1 MIRKVAL
8 AAMTLLAAGAA
19 SAQSSVTLYGVV
31 DIGIGRFEAS
41 QLESAS
47 STSTTEVAS
56 NLMTTSFIG
65 FKGVE
70 DLGNGLK
77 GTFMLESFL
86 RPDVGDDGRSG
97 ADSFWARNAN
107 LGLAGDFGSVT
118 VGRQDNLLFLSSL
131 AFNPFGGS
139 FGVSP
144 TIRQTF
150 GARGLVYGDSGWS
163 NAIKYAT
170 PNLNGFTA
178 AVQYQFDE
186 DTSSGS
192 GNSWAGNLTYLAGP
206 FGITATYQ
214 NFKSVAAG
222 TTGLG
227 TSGLSSTLAGTA
239 FGGAFGA
246 GVGAFGAD
254 NEQTVWQVGASYD
267 FGGAK
272 LFGQYTDGKQEFT
285 GGAADLETSQWQLG
299 VSVPLG
305 AGAVLASYGQ
315 LDAERGTA
323 EFKNKIFS
331 IAYDYNLSKRTDV
344 YAAYVYEKNDDNVG
358 ATGDWDAGNSF
369 AVGVR
374 HRF

>member
-31 DIGIGRFEAS
+31 DVAVGRFET
-41 QLESAS
+41 S
-47 STSTTEVAS
+47 SLGDSDATTEVAS
-56 NLMTTSFIG
+56 NVMTTSFIG

-86 RPDVGDDGRSG
+86 RPDVGDAGRS
-97 ADSFWARNAN
+97 DTDTFWARNAN
-107 LGLAGDFGSVT
+107 IGLAGDFGSVT
-118 VGRQDNLLFLSSL
+118 VGRMDNLLFLSSL

-150 GARGLVYGDSGWS
+150 GDVGLVLGDSGWS
-163 NAIKYAT
+163 NTIKYVT
-170 PNLNGFTA
+170 PNLSGFTA
-178 AVQYQFDE
+178 AVQYQFKETTGTDN
-186 DTSSGS
+186 
-192 GNSWAGNLTYLAGP
+192 GNSWAANLTYLAGP

-214 NFKSVAAG
+214 NFKTASTAANPGAIVAGGNITPAATALSDVFANVPG
-222 TTGLG
+222 TFT
-227 TSGLSSTLAGTA
+227 
-239 FGGAFGA
+239 FG
-246 GVGAFGAD
+246 D
-254 NEQTVWQVGASYD
+254 EQKVWQLGASYD

-272 LFGQYTDGKQEFT
+272 LFGQYTDGTTEFDA
-285 GGAADLETSQWQLG
+285 GGSDLEAKQWQVG

-305 AGAVLASYGQ
+305 AGALLASYGQ
-315 LDAERGTA
+315 LKLESGAAEA
-323 EFKNKIFS
+323 KNKVFTIG
-331 IAYDYNLSKRTDV
+331 YDYNLSKRTDV
-344 YAAYVYEKNDDNVG
+344 YAAYMYDKNSDNVAG
-358 ATGDWDAGNSF
+358 NDWDSGNSF